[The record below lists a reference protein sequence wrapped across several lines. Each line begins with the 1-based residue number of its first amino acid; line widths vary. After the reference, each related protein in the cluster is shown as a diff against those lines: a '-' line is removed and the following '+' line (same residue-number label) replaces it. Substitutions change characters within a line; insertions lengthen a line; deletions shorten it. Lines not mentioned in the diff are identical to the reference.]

1 MKNRY
6 KWLITHLEPVRESIL
21 QIFAYKDIFQE
32 SKAIVI
38 MENHE
43 EDKLLELSSL
53 GRYTRK
59 KDIAFPLIVSR
70 NFVLQSLDSYP
81 LEFID
86 IISSKGENIILNENL
101 LSTLSFDREDVRL
114 QMERE
119 FKSKWLHT
127 RQLFLESKSQ
137 ELACKILVSLV
148 PALKGF
154 FFLSGQ
160 PYPQDINSFFEH
172 AALIAKADLG
182 VFLNWQSLKEAEL
195 ADVTRY
201 LSILQK
207 LSDIME
213 DYPL

>member
-70 NFVLQSLDSYP
+70 NFCAPIPGLISLGIHRYHQLQ
-81 LEFID
+81 
-86 IISSKGENIILNENL
+86 
-101 LSTLSFDREDVRL
+101 R
-114 QMERE
+114 
-119 FKSKWLHT
+119 
-127 RQLFLESKSQ
+127 
-137 ELACKILVSLV
+137 
-148 PALKGF
+148 
-154 FFLSGQ
+154 
-160 PYPQDINSFFEH
+160 
-172 AALIAKADLG
+172 
-182 VFLNWQSLKEAEL
+182 
-195 ADVTRY
+195 
-201 LSILQK
+201 
-207 LSDIME
+207 
-213 DYPL
+213 